1 MTHNDLSNKQT
12 LMLFDGHSMIFRA
25 WYAIRN
31 PMVLRKTGEDIR
43 AVRGFTSSLLKTVSE
58 FNPSHCAI
66 TFDTPEPTFRHN
78 LYKEY
83 KAHRSETPEG
93 LLSQFDRVKQV
104 AEAFDI
110 PLYELPGYEADD
122 LLGTL
127 SCIASEKGLHTII
140 VTGDTD
146 TLQLVSSEVS
156 VLLNSGSGNQKMYD
170 ARMVQDR
177 YLGLVPGQLPDLKAL
192 QGDASDNIPGVPG
205 IGEKTGIKLLNQF
218 NSLDNLYA
226 KVQEV
231 EPARIKDLLILHKD
245 LAYHS
250 KTLAKI
256 VVDIPLQ
263 LDIKQ
268 SQFGGFKREKVI
280 TLFNE
285 LEFAGL
291 VSRIPETTDE
301 NSFISRNS
309 ENPASFQVIENESQ
323 IDLVIGSIDGAVP
336 LVLDFVTDTQDP
348 IKSEVL
354 GISLGLLDGEP
365 NYLSL
370 LDTDLRSVS
379 RAERLAKLKVILG
392 NEKIEL
398 VTHNANHFLTICSR
412 LEIKCQNVSF
422 DTMIAASL
430 GGSRGV
436 ALETLAFNRLGLEL
450 PAAKTILR
458 SKTEAALA
466 QESQIDQLAAFS
478 CRRVQAIGDLKES
491 LEAELKINNQWELF
505 QDVEMGLVPVL
516 VEIQSTGVTIDIEL
530 LNRLSISASEKLKII
545 EGQVYALAGKDF
557 NIASPSQLGA
567 VLFGELKLPS
577 GKRTKTGYSTDVKV
591 LEPLRETYPIVDL
604 VLQYREL
611 AKLQSTYL
619 DVLPALRNP
628 ETNRIHTSYN
638 QVGTTTGRIS
648 SSDPNLQN
656 IPVRTALGREVRK
669 AFIPEDPSCWK
680 FVSADY
686 SQIELRVLAHV
697 SGDTNLRA
705 AFMADEDVH
714 SSTAASVY
722 GVAIDDVSKEMRRI
736 AKVMNFGVIYGLSPY
751 GISQQTNL
759 SVEQGAEFVKVYFG
773 RYPEIKAYIES
784 TKTIAKT
791 SGYVET
797 ILGRR
802 RYIPEIN
809 SGDFQARQAAERMA
823 VNMPIQGS
831 AADILKIATI
841 RIYEKLTA
849 LRMRSRMVL
858 HVHDELIFEARNEE
872 VELLITEVTKLMSSA
887 LPLAVPLKVDFKVG
901 CTWED
906 MEPVELP
913 F

>member
-872 VELLITEVTKLMSSA
+872 VELLIMEVTKLMSSA

>member
-177 YLGLVPGQLPDLKAL
+177 YLGLVPGQL
-192 QGDASDNIPGVPG
+192 PGVPG

-491 LEAELKINNQWELF
+491 LEAELKLNNQWELF

-516 VEIQSTGVTIDIEL
+516 VQIQSTGVTIDIEL
-530 LNRLSISASEKLKII
+530 LKRLSISASEKLKII

>member
-1 MTHNDLSNKQT
+1 
-12 LMLFDGHSMIFRA
+12 MLFDGHSMIFRA

-379 RAERLAKLKVILG
+379 REERIAKLKVILE
-392 NEKIEL
+392 NEKIEF

-872 VELLITEVTKLMSSA
+872 VELLIMEVTKLMSSA

>member
-1 MTHNDLSNKQT
+1 MTLNDLSNKQT

-323 IDLVIGSIDGAVP
+323 IDLIIESIDGAVP

-348 IKSEVL
+348 IKSQIL

-604 VLQYREL
+604 VLQFREL
-611 AKLQSTYL
+611 ANLQSTYL

-841 RIYEKLTA
+841 RSYEKLTA

-872 VELLITEVTKLMSSA
+872 VELLIAEVTKLMSSA
-887 LPLAVPLKVDFKVG
+887 LPLSVPLKVDFKVG

-906 MEPVELP
+906 MESVGQR

>member
-1 MTHNDLSNKQT
+1 
-12 LMLFDGHSMIFRA
+12 MLFDGHSMIFRA

-231 EPARIKDLLILHKD
+231 EPARIKDLLILHKN

-412 LEIKCQNVSF
+412 LEIKCRNVSF

-872 VELLITEVTKLMSSA
+872 VELLIMEVTKLMSSA